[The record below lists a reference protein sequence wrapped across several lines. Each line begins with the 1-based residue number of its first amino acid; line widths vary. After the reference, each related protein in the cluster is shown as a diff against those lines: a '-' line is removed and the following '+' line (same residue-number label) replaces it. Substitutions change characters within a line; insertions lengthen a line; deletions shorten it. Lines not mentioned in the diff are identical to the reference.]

1 MNVSKALMT
10 AILRQLAKTLKE
22 VSHALVTLDSLAM
35 DLLASVN
42 ALFLRCINHPAI
54 HKHYQAL
61 SFPFLCLLTADVNEC
76 IEGTHDCHPQAT
88 CQNAEGSFTCS
99 CNPGF
104 TGNGSSCIG
113 KCSIFVVYQPCSYAQ
128 AL

>member
-1 MNVSKALMT
+1 M
-10 AILRQLAKTLKE
+10 
-22 VSHALVTLDSLAM
+22 
-35 DLLASVN
+35 
-42 ALFLRCINHPAI
+42 

-88 CQNAEGSFTCS
+88 CQNTEGSFTCS

-104 TGNGSSCIG
+104 TGNGSSCTG
-113 KCSIFVVYQPCSYAQ
+113 KCSIFALYQPCSYAQ